1 MDTYMAASD
10 IRRAVETELKKR
22 NLSGMTEQEAIQA
35 AEVLVDRIAES
46 AAREVKRNI
55 VMMVR
60 DLRDPEAAQRRHE
73 ALRDSY
79 DESDPLQQT
88 NEFGERTWI

>member
-1 MDTYMAASD
+1 
-10 IRRAVETELKKR
+10 
-22 NLSGMTEQEAIQA
+22 
-35 AEVLVDRIAES
+35 
-46 AAREVKRNI
+46 
-55 VMMVR
+55 MMVR